1 MLSYIKVNDVF
12 LVTRLTAAATLGR
25 CLLAKQLLNLLN
37 LKRNELVLRAQD

>member
-1 MLSYIKVNDVF
+1 MLSYIKVNDAS
-12 LVTRLTAAATLGR
+12 LVTRMTAPTTLGR